1 MRTCIKSVVNQ
12 LTKLTAFS
20 TLVFYFF
27 CCPFSTVVVPHGFL
41 CPDPTPRRWPA
52 PLKRSGPADN
62 GLPHLKISLLLYP
75 HPLLHISLS
84 NNDFPW
90 PILNPLPGPLAQLF
104 SLISARFI
112 FSLLVLHHSLLFHR
126 IPSSA
131 FKHIH
136 ITYSTVRSTF
146 FFFFWRCCCLKLS
159 SYVFAFHQT
168 PWKGNYCLHHPNTT
182 FFSGPLKQTNSHLLY
197 PVVLGLAWM

>member
-1 MRTCIKSVVNQ
+1 MVFSALTLPPGDDLRLWKDQGQLIRT
-12 LTKLTAFS
+12 
-20 TLVFYFF
+20 
-27 CCPFSTVVVPHGFL
+27 
-41 CPDPTPRRWPA
+41 PTPQNIPT
-52 PLKRSGPADN
+52 S
-62 GLPHLKISLLLYP
+62 LPTPSP
-75 HPLLHISLS
+75 HISLS

-168 PWKGNYCLHHPNTT
+168 PWKGNYCLHRPNTT

>member
-1 MRTCIKSVVNQ
+1 MVFSALTLPPGDDLRLWKDQGQLIRT
-12 LTKLTAFS
+12 
-20 TLVFYFF
+20 
-27 CCPFSTVVVPHGFL
+27 
-41 CPDPTPRRWPA
+41 PTPQNIPT
-52 PLKRSGPADN
+52 S
-62 GLPHLKISLLLYP
+62 LPTPSP
-75 HPLLHISLS
+75 HISLS

-146 FFFFWRCCCLKLS
+146 FFFFLTLLLPQTVFICFCFPSNSLKGELLPPPPQHHIFFWPFKADQFPPSVPSGTGSCLNVGITWGPRC
-159 SYVFAFHQT
+159 
-168 PWKGNYCLHHPNTT
+168 
-182 FFSGPLKQTNSHLLY
+182 FSRGPK
-197 PVVLGLAWM
+197 AI